1 MGQNTKRNVI
11 MPKLNVGDKVK
22 IVNVKNCEF
31 GCNPSMLKLDGKI
44 TVITNIVDICQ
55 YKVKA
60 DGSLYSWSANCLEPV
75 DCKCKFILKNE

>member
-1 MGQNTKRNVI
+1 
-11 MPKLNVGDKVK
+11 MPAKFNIGDKVK
-22 IVNVKNCEF
+22 IVNVRNCWY
-31 GCNPSMLKLDGKI
+31 GCNSVMLKLTGKI
-44 TVITNIVDICQ
+44 TVITNINDIYHNDIE